1 MSIQPNIVFN
11 MQTGQFKEF
20 EDMGDRVGRR
30 GAVPDRN
37 TVLRWVAAFRST
49 GSVMKTKPPGFPR
62 SVRTTEN
69 VDRVRTAVLASP
81 KRSARRQAVALGDDQ
96 RDWDIYLPQFAFAIN
111 TTRHETTG
119 FTPAF
124 LNFGRQLVPPK
135 SLWKEVKST
144 ANQSETQA
152 QDLVPELKKLKD
164 FYQITKSRLSEGFQR
179 QSHHY
184 NLRRRPFRP
193 QVGQYVFRKEHTL
206 SNAARNFS
214 AKLAPK
220 YAGPCKVLKVLSP
233 NIVQLQLQIPG
244 SRKKEHVHVKD
255 LKLAQGDAEDL
266 PTPTDT
272 VIADQ
277 LDLSAQVLPLFET
290 RDWVSQPINGRGTPT
305 PTDTVIADQL
315 DLSAQVL
322 PLFETRDWVSL

>member
-1 MSIQPNIVFN
+1 M
-11 MQTGQFKEF
+11 
-20 EDMGDRVGRR
+20 
-30 GAVPDRN
+30 
-37 TVLRWVAAFRST
+37 
-49 GSVMKTKPPGFPR
+49 
-62 SVRTTEN
+62 
-69 VDRVRTAVLASP
+69 
-81 KRSARRQAVALGDDQ
+81 
-96 RDWDIYLPQFAFAIN
+96 
-111 TTRHETTG
+111 
-119 FTPAF
+119 
-124 LNFGRQLVPPK
+124 VPPK
-135 SLWKEVKST
+135 SLWREAKST
-144 ANQSETQA
+144 ADQSETQA

-233 NIVQLQLQIPG
+233 NIVQLQL
-244 SRKKEHVHVKD
+244 RTF
-255 LKLAQGDAEDL
+255 L
-266 PTPTDT
+266 P
-272 VIADQ
+272 
-277 LDLSAQVLPLFET
+277 
-290 RDWVSQPINGRGTPT
+290 